1 MSQVGFAGGTGAL
14 PLLGFGRQAPRRR
27 NSIAELRDQVA
38 KLVDRRLE
46 SLFEGLRLVAQLLE
60 AAIPFLGDPLRR
72 GVRRLP
78 NLVRVASRPGDD
90 ALDLAVGRTPTLAGV
105 ALGLAFCL
113 APRRL
118 GRPLG
123 VCAD

>member
-1 MSQVGFAGGTGAL
+1 MGGTRAL
-14 PLLGFGRQAPRRR
+14 PLLALGRRAPRRR

-60 AAIPFLGDPLRR
+60 AAIPFAGDPLRR

-78 NLVRVASRPGDD
+78 NLVGFASRPRDD
-90 ALDLAVGRTPTLAGV
+90 ALDLAVRRAPTLAGV
-105 ALGLAFCL
+105 ALRLAFCL

-123 VCAD
+123 VGAN